1 MRWTSNLSG
10 VAAMLAAT
18 GSFVIGDSFMKLVT
32 SDLPPFEVLFLR
44 GVAASLACGLLLVA
58 LGDWR
63 VVSSALHP
71 RALLR
76 AAGETLSVL
85 CYIVA
90 LARLPIADAIA
101 ILQTAPLILI
111 LAVAFLL
118 RERVGAARVAL
129 ALVGFAGAFLV
140 AQPGPAGLS
149 SAALLAFASA
159 MLIAARD
166 LVGRG
171 IPSHVPV
178 MVVTFATN
186 VMVMVVA
193 AAMSLDFESWRA
205 PAGWHLAFLGFA
217 GLFVTFGHVG
227 LLLAYRLGRTA
238 AVAPFFY
245 SFALWAVLSGLL
257 RLRRRAERSGAC
269 RDRSDRRQRRRHR
282 PHRPAPWRGD
292 RLDGSAVTGS
302 PLQILR
308 SGFRSE
314 AARVALPGDP
324 AVFKHVNPVGVGQ
337 GEGDVLLTE
346 EHGDVGCLPEP
357 LERL

>member
-1 MRWTSNLSG
+1 MRTASNLSG

-18 GSFVIGDSFMKLVT
+18 ASFVVGDSFMKLVT
-32 SDLPPFEVLFLR
+32 NDLPPFEVLFLR
-44 GVAASLACGLLLVA
+44 GVAASLACALLLVV

-63 VVSSALHP
+63 VVSAAAHP

-118 RERVGAARVAL
+118 RERVGAARVVL

-149 SAALLAFASA
+149 PAALLAFASA

-166 LVGRG
+166 LIGRG
-171 IPSHVPV
+171 VPAHIPV

-186 VMVMVVA
+186 VMVMTVA
-193 AAMSLDFESWRA
+193 AAMSLAFERWQA
-205 PAGWHLAFLGFA
+205 PAAWHLVFLGFA
-217 GLFVTFGHVG
+217 GLFVTLGHVG

-257 RLRRRAERSGAC
+257 VFGALPNALALVGIALIAGSGVAIVLL
-269 RDRSDRRQRRRHR
+269 DRRH
-282 PHRPAPWRGD
+282 G
-292 RLDGSAVTGS
+292 
-302 PLQILR
+302 
-308 SGFRSE
+308 E
-314 AARVALPGDP
+314 EVAL
-324 AVFKHVNPVGVGQ
+324 
-337 GEGDVLLTE
+337 TE
-346 EHGDVGCLPEP
+346 AL
-357 LERL
+357 

>member
-1 MRWTSNLSG
+1 MGRTSNLTG
-10 VAAMLAAT
+10 IAAMLAGT
-18 GSFVIGDSFMKLVT
+18 GAFVVGDSFMKVVT

-44 GVAASLACGLLLVA
+44 GVAATFACGLLLVV

-101 ILQTAPLILI
+101 ILQTAPLIVI

-129 ALVGFAGAFLV
+129 ALVGFAGAVLV
-140 AQPGPAGLS
+140 AQPGSAGIS
-149 SAALLAFASA
+149 PAALFAFASA
-159 MLIAARD
+159 LLIAARD

-171 IPSHVPV
+171 VPARIPV

-186 VMVMVVA
+186 TMVMVVSGL
-193 AAMSLDFESWRA
+193 MSLGFESWRP

-217 GLFVTFGHVG
+217 GLFVTLGHVG

-245 SFALWAVLSGLL
+245 SFALWAVVAGVAVFGALPNALALAGIALIVGSGVAIVLL
-257 RLRRRAERSGAC
+257 
-269 RDRSDRRQRRRHR
+269 DQRR
-282 PHRPAPWRGD
+282 G
-292 RLDGSAVTGS
+292 
-302 PLQILR
+302 
-308 SGFRSE
+308 E
-314 AARVALPGDP
+314 AIA
-324 AVFKHVNPVGVGQ
+324 
-337 GEGDVLLTE
+337 LTE
-346 EHGDVGCLPEP
+346 AL
-357 LERL
+357 

>member
-1 MRWTSNLSG
+1 MRQASNLTG
-10 VAAMLAAT
+10 IAAMVAGT
-18 GSFVIGDSFMKLVT
+18 GSFVVGDSFMKMVT
-32 SDLPPFEVLFLR
+32 VDLPPFEVLFLR
-44 GVAASLACGLLLVA
+44 GVAASLASGVLLVV

-118 RERVGAARVAL
+118 RERVGAARVVL

-140 AQPGPAGLS
+140 VQPGPAGIS
-149 SAALLAFASA
+149 PAALLAFASA
-159 MLIAARD
+159 LLIAARD
-166 LVGRG
+166 LVGRDVPAR
-171 IPSHVPV
+171 IPV

-186 VMVMVVA
+186 AMVMIVA
-193 AAMSLDFESWRA
+193 GAMSLGLESWQA

-217 GLFVTFGHVG
+217 GLFVTLGHVG

-245 SFALWAVLSGLL
+245 SFALWAVLSGVVVFGALPNALALL
-257 RLRRRAERSGAC
+257 GIALIVASGVAIVLLDRRR
-269 RDRSDRRQRRRHR
+269 
-282 PHRPAPWRGD
+282 
-292 RLDGSAVTGS
+292 
-302 PLQILR
+302 
-308 SGFRSE
+308 
-314 AARVALPGDP
+314 
-324 AVFKHVNPVGVGQ
+324 
-337 GEGDVLLTE
+337 GEEIALTE
-346 EHGDVGCLPEP
+346 AL
-357 LERL
+357 

>member
-1 MRWTSNLSG
+1 MPRPSNLSG
-10 VAAMLAAT
+10 IAAMLAGTAA
-18 GSFVIGDSFMKLVT
+18 FVVGDSFMKLVT

-44 GVAASLACGLLLVA
+44 GVAASLACGLLLLV

-63 VVSSALHP
+63 FVSSALHP

-90 LARLPIADAIA
+90 LARMPIADVVA

-140 AQPGPAGLS
+140 AQPGPDGIS
-149 SAALLAFASA
+149 PAALLAFASA
-159 MLIAARD
+159 VLIAARD
-166 LVGRG
+166 LIGRDVPAR
-171 IPSHVPV
+171 IPV

-186 VMVMVVA
+186 VMVMMA
-193 AAMSLDFESWRA
+193 ADAMSLGLESWQT
-205 PAGWHLAFLGFA
+205 PAEWHLAFLGFA
-217 GLFVTFGHVG
+217 GLFVTLGHVG

-257 RLRRRAERSGAC
+257 VFGVLPNALALVGIALIAGSGVAIVLL
-269 RDRSDRRQRRRHR
+269 DQRR
-282 PHRPAPWRGD
+282 
-292 RLDGSAVTGS
+292 
-302 PLQILR
+302 
-308 SGFRSE
+308 
-314 AARVALPGDP
+314 
-324 AVFKHVNPVGVGQ
+324 
-337 GEGDVLLTE
+337 GEEIALTE
-346 EHGDVGCLPEP
+346 AL
-357 LERL
+357 